1 MNAVVMLKPIVTEKS
16 MQLATNGTYMFEVSR
31 SANKLMVA
39 DAVAKQFKVE
49 VKEVRISNLK
59 GKTLR
64 FRGKK
69 GSRADK
75 KRAFVSLKKGQKITI
90 FEESK

>member
-1 MNAVVMLKPIVTEKS
+1 MNSLVTIKPIVTEKS
-16 MQLATNGTYMFEVSR
+16 MMLASSGTYMFEVVR
-31 SANKLMVA
+31 SANKHMIA
-39 DAVAKQFKVE
+39 DAIEKQFKVE
-49 VKEVRISNLK
+49 VDTVRTSNLK

-75 KRAFVSLKKGQKITI
+75 KRAFVSLKKGQKIAI

>member
-1 MNAVVMLKPIVTEKS
+1 MNSIVTLKPVVTEKS
-16 MQLATNGTYMFEVSR
+16 MLLATNGTYMFEVSR

-49 VKEVRISNLK
+49 VKDVRISNLK